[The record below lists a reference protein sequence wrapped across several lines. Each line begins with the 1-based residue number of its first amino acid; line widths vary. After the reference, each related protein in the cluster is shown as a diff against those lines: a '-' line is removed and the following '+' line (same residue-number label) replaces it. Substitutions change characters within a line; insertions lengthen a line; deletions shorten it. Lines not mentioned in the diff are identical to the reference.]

1 MTSIGRLADELLE
14 TIALEDEAYFQRHG
28 FYTTRTR
35 AGDCKVGSISRIP
48 KSNEGGERLMTTK
61 KEEMAPLTYTD
72 QIYSMLGLWKTKGI
86 DCNMMLIKEIEISKK
101 PR

>member
-35 AGDCKVGSISRIP
+35 ANECKVLVFEIP
-48 KSNEGGERLMTTK
+48 NEQTK
-61 KEEMAPLTYTD
+61 LDEFN
-72 QIYSMLGLWKTKGI
+72 LWRCKN
-86 DCNMMLIKEIEISKK
+86 DY
-101 PR
+101 

>member
-35 AGDCKVGSISRIP
+35 ANECRVLVFEIPEEQRRLKDFNIWRCKNG
-48 KSNEGGERLMTTK
+48 N
-61 KEEMAPLTYTD
+61 
-72 QIYSMLGLWKTKGI
+72 
-86 DCNMMLIKEIEISKK
+86 
-101 PR
+101 